1 MDRSPR
7 CSQFKSEIVLILYE
21 VYNQIVYELK
31 MFFH

>member
-7 CSQFKSEIVLILYE
+7 CSQLISEIVLILYE
-21 VYNQIVYELK
+21 VYDQIVYELK